1 MILRAYTFLHV
12 VISLIGI
19 VTGLVVV
26 AGMLSANR
34 MDGWTA
40 WFLATTMATS
50 VTGFFFPYHG
60 FKPSYAV
67 GILSVILL
75 AVAYVARYQ
84 HHMEGS
90 WRWIFV
96 ATAVASL
103 YFNVFVL
110 IVQSF
115 QKVPALKAAAP
126 TQKETPFKVAQL
138 AALAAF
144 LVLGALAVS
153 RFKI

>member
-1 MILRAYTFLHV
+1 MILRAYTWLHV

-19 VTGLVVV
+19 VTGIVVV
-26 AGMLSANR
+26 AGMLSGNR

-60 FKPSYAV
+60 FKPSYPV
-67 GILSVILL
+67 GVLSVILL
-75 AVAYVARYQ
+75 SVSYVARYQ

-90 WRWIFV
+90 WRWIYV
-96 ATAVASL
+96 VTAVVSL
-103 YFNVFVL
+103 YFNVFVF
-110 IVQSF
+110 IVQAF

-126 TQKETPFKVAQL
+126 TQKEPPFKIAQL
-138 AALAAF
+138 AALVVF
-144 LVLGALAVS
+144 IVLGVLAVS
-153 RFKI
+153 RFKV